1 MLLFSLPSLILFII
15 LTVEADN
22 FFLILG
28 TIATHIPGL
37 SAIPGGDQSMALSPC
52 REFED
57 EVQFILAQEK
67 RVCLFLK
74 ILSEIILLPNK
85 QVGSGPALTKF

>member
-1 MLLFSLPSLILFII
+1 
-15 LTVEADN
+15 
-22 FFLILG
+22 LG

-37 SAIPGGDQSMALSPC
+37 SAIPGGEQSTALSSC

-57 EVQFILAQEK
+57 EMQFILAQER
-67 RVCLFLK
+67 RVFLFLE

-85 QVGSGPALTKF
+85 QVGSGTALTK